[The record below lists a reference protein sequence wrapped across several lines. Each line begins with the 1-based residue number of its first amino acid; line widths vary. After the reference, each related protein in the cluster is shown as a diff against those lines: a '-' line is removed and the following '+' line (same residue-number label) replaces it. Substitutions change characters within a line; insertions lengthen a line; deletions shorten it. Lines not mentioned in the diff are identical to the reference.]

1 MRINYHILSSKI
13 SNRQTFREYIH
24 GASRYTQLVNMNFIR
39 IKNSI
44 KSVLYSVLKPSK
56 NNMVFKTPKI
66 VTKILI
72 LFHVKK
78 KNEITFDDSS
88 RFYIKENI
96 KGKDVNTIQIKN
108 NNPKFSVSELIKQK
122 NDSEIAIQNTFSPIT
137 IREKIAIK
145 DNDFNI
151 ENGVIHT
158 QISVR
163 NRSNDTNTIGITNG
177 KVNAS
182 ASYLTQ
188 LKMMSGS
195 LNGYYNQTIS
205 DTGRKK
211 VI

>member
-13 SNRQTFREYIH
+13 SNRQTFREYIY
-24 GASRYTQLVNMNFIR
+24 GASRYTQLVNTNFIR

-44 KSVLYSVLKPSK
+44 KSVLYLVLKPSK

-66 VTKILI
+66 ITNILI

-78 KNEITFDDSS
+78 KNEIAFDDSS
-88 RFYIKENI
+88 HFYIKENI
-96 KGKDVNTIQIKN
+96 RSKDTTLIQIKN
-108 NNPKFSVSELIKQK
+108 KNPNFSVSELIKQK
-122 NDSEIAIQNTFSPIT
+122 TESEIAVENTISPIT
-137 IREKIAIK
+137 IREKITIK

-151 ENGVIHT
+151 ENSAVHT

-163 NRSNDTNTIGITNG
+163 NQPDDTNMIGIANG
-177 KVNAS
+177 KVNMS

-195 LNGYYNQTIS
+195 LNAYYNQTIS

-211 VI
+211 VV

>member
-24 GASRYTQLVNMNFIR
+24 GASRYTQLVNTNFIR
-39 IKNSI
+39 VKNSI

-66 VTKILI
+66 VTNILI

-78 KNEITFDDSS
+78 RNEITFDDSS
-88 RFYIKENI
+88 HFYVRENI
-96 KGKDVNTIQIKN
+96 RSKDTTSIQIKN
-108 NNPKFSVSELIKQK
+108 SIPKFYISELIKQK
-122 NDSEIAIQNTFSPIT
+122 NISEIAIQNTISPIT
-137 IREKIAIK
+137 IKENIEIYG
-145 DNDFNI
+145 NDFNI
-151 ENGVIHT
+151 ENGVVHT

-163 NRSNDTNTIGITNG
+163 NQSDDTNTIGIANG
-177 KVNAS
+177 KVNMS